1 VQEMTRY
8 GMKEAEMGELASLMK
23 AGLEDKTV
31 KDEITKLRSRFTE
44 VQYC

>member
-23 AGLEDKTV
+23 SGLEGKTV
-31 KDEITKLRSRFTE
+31 KDEVTELRSRFIE
-44 VQYC
+44 VHFC